1 MSWCSEWIRN
11 WLRCGPRTQTELARL
26 AGVDSANVSRWL
38 SGQSRPDAEVVARM
52 AKNLAE
58 TDAASLAEAWA
69 KDLVP
74 PALAPYLEIRGKSG
88 PAKIPPPGLSG
99 FGELGQD
106 LLEKLELFGRLAV
119 ANPDLRR
126 IIDVVYEAA
135 MGAEKGAAGK
145 KKGRK

>member
-11 WLRCGPRTQTELARL
+11 WLRGGPRTQIELARL

-52 AKNLAE
+52 AKNLGAPEAE
-58 TDAASLAEAWA
+58 GLAVAWA

-74 PALAPYLEIRGKSG
+74 AGLAPYLEIRGRSAETDAPKPSW
-88 PAKIPPPGLSG
+88 PVFSD
-99 FGELGQD
+99 LGQD

-135 MGAEKGAAGK
+135 MGAEKREVGK
-145 KKGRK
+145 KNGRK

>member
-11 WLRCGPRTQTELARL
+11 WLRGGPRTQLELARL

-52 AKNLAE
+52 AKNLNE
-58 TDAASLAEAWA
+58 SEAANLAVAWA
-69 KDLVP
+69 KDLIP
-74 PALAPYLEIRGKSG
+74 LALSPYLEIRGKHG
-88 PAKIPPPGLSG
+88 KAEPPPPPLSG
-99 FGELGQD
+99 FADLGQD

-119 ANPDLRR
+119 ANPELRR

-135 MGAEKGAAGK
+135 VAGREEPV
-145 KKGRK
+145 GRKNGRK